1 MSFVQAL
8 RRQARLN
15 AFWAPRRCL
24 ASQSAPVAAPAVA
37 DSSASSPKPKSE
49 AKPISSCP
57 ENMVLQGLAY
67 LKGQQ
72 EVVAMADDQ
81 YPPWLWTLLKP
92 RELPDDGPG
101 GKAEKVRLRKA
112 NRQRIRD
119 QNFMK
124 TQ

>member
-1 MSFVQAL
+1 MLCASGL
-8 RRQARLN
+8 WNPDISCRLL
-15 AFWAPRRCL
+15 AGPR
-24 ASQSAPVAAPAVA
+24 
-37 DSSASSPKPKSE
+37 
-49 AKPISSCP
+49 PISSCP
-57 ENMVLQGLAY
+57 ENMVLQGVAY

-92 RELPDDGPG
+92 KELPDDGPG